1 MSGQLSMAM
10 SELNK
15 ISAVN
20 LARLIATGKVSPV
33 EAVAAALERV
43 EQTEP
48 QLNAFIQVDAAGA
61 RSAAR
66 RAEADVSS
74 GRPLGPL
81 HGVPISVKD
90 LIDVRDLRATYGSL
104 TLKNAVASA
113 DSPAVERVR
122 AAGAIIIG
130 KTTTSEFGY
139 RGYTKSL
146 VHGNTRNP
154 WDLQRT
160 PGGSSGGAAASVAAG
175 VTAIALGTDGGGSI
189 RAPSSLTGLVGIK
202 ANFGR
207 VPVWPASA
215 TPTLA
220 HVGPMA
226 RSVADAASLLS
237 VCAGPDARDPFSFLT
252 PLGATPTPEEVRR
265 LRVAFS
271 PTLGYAKVEQPVAA
285 AVSKAVENLEEIFP
299 AIELLDKICDDEG
312 EILAREFIGG
322 CSARLEDVVDNDP
335 QSIDPPLL
343 AAIKDFRSLSAD
355 HYSRLL
361 RRRLQHRETLRKFF
375 ERYDLLLTP
384 TTPCAAWDIDRALP
398 PGHEN
403 AIVWSYFTY
412 PFNLTGQPAGS
423 LPCALSTEGLPIG
436 LQFVVPLCCESR
448 LIGAMLAAEAVLET
462 PCPLPV
468 TNVGRVPVT

>member
-1 MSGQLSMAM
+1 MSGPLSMAR
-10 SELNK
+10 SEFNK

-20 LARLIATGKVSPV
+20 LARLIASREVSPV

-43 EQTEP
+43 EQTEA

-61 RSAAR
+61 SAAAR
-66 RAEADVSS
+66 RAEADVVS

-90 LIDVRDLRATYGSL
+90 LIDVAGLRATYGSL

-113 DSPAVERVR
+113 DSPAVDRVR

-154 WDLQRT
+154 WNLQRT

-226 RSVADAASLLS
+226 RSVPDAALLLS
-237 VCAGPDARDPFSFLT
+237 VCAGSDARDPFSFLA
-252 PLGATPTPEEVRR
+252 PIGATPAPDEVRK

-271 PTLGYAKVEQPVAA
+271 PTLGYAKVEPSIAVA
-285 AVSKAVENLEEIFP
+285 VGKAVENLAEIFP
-299 AIELLDKICDDEG
+299 AIEQVDKVCDDEG

-322 CSARLEDVVDNDP
+322 CSARLADVIDNDP
-335 QSIDPPLL
+335 QSVDPPLV
-343 AAIKDFRSLSAD
+343 AAIRDFRSIDAD
-355 HYSRLL
+355 RYTRLL

-384 TTPCAAWDIDRALP
+384 TTPCVAWDIERALP

-423 LPCALSTEGLPIG
+423 LPCALSAEGLPIG

-448 LIGAMLAAEAVLET
+448 LIGAMLAAEAALKG

-468 TNVGRVPVT
+468 TDVGRVPGD